1 MFSGYIESD
10 TFMVV
15 KGLLLM
21 LYGTFVIGLIDNFLK
36 PKIIGD
42 RAKVHPVLV
51 LLGVLGGL
59 KFFGFIGILVGPVLL
74 ALLVSFVEVYEEENY
89 F

>member
-1 MFSGYIESD
+1 
-10 TFMVV
+10 
-15 KGLLLM
+15 
-21 LYGTFVIGLIDNFLK
+21 VIGLVDNFLK

-59 KFFGFIGILVGPVLL
+59 KFFGFIGIIVGPVLL
-74 ALLVSFVEVYEEENY
+74 ALLVAFMKIFEEEEY